1 MRRNSYR
8 ESKVLRV
15 ALDEFLE
22 KAAQLEK
29 ARNVLYGEGAASD
42 SKLVDKAVMT
52 IYDAVPTLRT
62 AVDAFQWV
70 IDDIDDEEAPTK
82 ARAHKRDRSR

>member
-1 MRRNSYR
+1 MGTDPYR
-8 ESKVLRV
+8 ESRVLRV

-29 ARNVLYGEGAASD
+29 ARQVLYGEEAASD
-42 SKLVDKAVMT
+42 RKLVHKAVMT

-70 IDDIDDEEAPTK
+70 IDDIDEEEAPTK
-82 ARAHKRDRSR
+82 ERSHKRARSR

>member
-1 MRRNSYR
+1 MGTDPYR
-8 ESKVLRV
+8 ESQVLHV
-15 ALDEFLE
+15 ALDEFLK
-22 KAAQLEK
+22 KAAELEK
-29 ARNVLYGEGAASD
+29 ARNIFYGAEAASD

-82 ARAHKRDRSR
+82 ERAPKRARSS